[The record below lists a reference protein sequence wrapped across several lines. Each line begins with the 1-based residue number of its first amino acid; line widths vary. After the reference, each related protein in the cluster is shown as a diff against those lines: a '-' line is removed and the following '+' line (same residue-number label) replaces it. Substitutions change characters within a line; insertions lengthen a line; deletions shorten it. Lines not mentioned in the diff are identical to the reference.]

1 MFDDEKLRSI
11 GKYAQMQ
18 IVQIITASLL
28 SLSLGFM
35 ICKVTTKPCVREVVC
50 KEIIADRDKLSV
62 QLSEARK
69 NCLDEKSELGKTLKD
84 KFIESCNFRVKDA
97 VKNCDFSEKHHCPIC
112 KARGVCK

>member
-11 GKYAQMQ
+11 GKYAQMHV
-18 IVQIITASLL
+18 VQIITASFL
-28 SLSLGFM
+28 SLALGFM
-35 ICKVTTKPCVREVVC
+35 TCKVITKPCVREVVC
-50 KEIIADRDKLSV
+50 KEIISDRDKLSV

-69 NCLDEKSELGKTLKD
+69 NCLDEKSELGKALKD
-84 KFIESCNFRVKDA
+84 KFIENCNLRVKDA